1 MKLTFPY
8 VFKPKKK
15 QKEILEE
22 IMWHCA
28 KVYNMLN
35 YDIQQGIEKVNVKKS
50 LNIESSKI
58 YKKYRE
64 ENWHSKYLHSH
75 TLQEVILNQL
85 SDRKSYL
92 AIKEK
97 YEKGDKTIKGKPRQ
111 PRFKQ
116 ADNMQ
121 ITFTKY
127 AIRVEGNILKLSI
140 SKEMQEKFKVKSLNF
155 LIPRKLKKLVNFSN
169 IKMIKIRKE
178 NKEKYKMEM
187 IYEKEEKAPHG
198 MNVMAIDLG
207 LDNLA
212 TCTNMNNNETLIVAG
227 ENLKSKIGYINKE
240 ITRLQEIQMKKEGSK
255 KYKNT
260 KRIKKLYEKRKNYSK
275 TYMHKASKMIVD
287 YAKENECDRIII
299 GDIKNI
305 KQNMKNNK
313 RFVQMPIQ
321 SLVQKITYK
330 AQLEGIEVILIKENY
345 TSGVSSLDKE
355 EINKENYN
363 KERRIERGLFKTN
376 EGKIINAD
384 INGSLNILRKYV
396 KSFSPNLEIAM
407 DIGREQRPLKKRV
420 A

>member
-35 YDIQQGIEKVNVKKS
+35 YDIQQGIEKVNVQKS

-127 AIRVEGNILKLSI
+127 AIRTEGNILKLSI

>member
-35 YDIQQGIEKVNVKKS
+35 YDIQEGIEKVNVQKS
-50 LNIESSKI
+50 MNIESSKI

>member
-35 YDIQQGIEKVNVKKS
+35 YDIQQGIEKVNVQKS

-85 SDRKSYL
+85 SDRKTYL

-97 YEKGDKTIKGKPRQ
+97 QEKGDKTIKGKPRH
-111 PRFKQ
+111 PKFKHV
-116 ADNMQ
+116 DKMQ

-207 LDNLA
+207 LNNLA

-240 ITRLQEIQMKKEGSK
+240 IARLQEIQMKKEGSR

-260 KRIKKLYEKRKNYSK
+260 KKIKKLYEKRKNYSK

-376 EGKIINAD
+376 E
-384 INGSLNILRKYV
+384 
-396 KSFSPNLEIAM
+396 
-407 DIGREQRPLKKRV
+407 
-420 A
+420 

>member
-35 YDIQQGIEKVNVKKS
+35 YDIQQGIEKVNVQKS

-240 ITRLQEIQMKKEGSK
+240 IARLQEIQMKKEGSK

>member
-35 YDIQQGIEKVNVKKS
+35 YEIQQGIEKVNVQKS

-240 ITRLQEIQMKKEGSK
+240 IARLQEIQMKKEGSK

-260 KRIKKLYEKRKNYSK
+260 KRIKKLYEKRKKYSK

-363 KERRIERGLFKTN
+363 KERRIERGLFKTKR
-376 EGKIINAD
+376 GKIINAD

>member
-35 YDIQQGIEKVNVKKS
+35 YDIQQGIEKVNVQKS

-240 ITRLQEIQMKKEGSK
+240 IARLQEIQMKKEGSK

-275 TYMHKASKMIVD
+275 TYTHKASKMIVD

-305 KQNMKNNK
+305 KKNMKNNK

>member
-1 MKLTFPY
+1 
-8 VFKPKKK
+8 
-15 QKEILEE
+15 
-22 IMWHCA
+22 
-28 KVYNMLN
+28 
-35 YDIQQGIEKVNVKKS
+35 
-50 LNIESSKI
+50 
-58 YKKYRE
+58 
-64 ENWHSKYLHSH
+64 
-75 TLQEVILNQL
+75 
-85 SDRKSYL
+85 
-92 AIKEK
+92 
-97 YEKGDKTIKGKPRQ
+97 
-111 PRFKQ
+111 
-116 ADNMQ
+116 
-121 ITFTKY
+121 
-127 AIRVEGNILKLSI
+127 
-140 SKEMQEKFKVKSLNF
+140 
-155 LIPRKLKKLVNFSN
+155 
-169 IKMIKIRKE
+169 
-178 NKEKYKMEM
+178 
-187 IYEKEEKAPHG
+187 
-198 MNVMAIDLG
+198 
-207 LDNLA
+207 
-212 TCTNMNNNETLIVAG
+212 
-227 ENLKSKIGYINKE
+227 
-240 ITRLQEIQMKKEGSK
+240 MKKEGSK

-260 KRIKKLYEKRKNYSK
+260 NRIKKLYKKRKNYSK

-355 EINKENYN
+355 EINKENYK

>member
-8 VFKPKKK
+8 VFKPKKQ

-35 YDIQQGIEKVNVKKS
+35 YDIQQGVEKVNVQNS
-50 LNIESSKI
+50 INIESSKI

-97 YEKGDKTIKGKPRQ
+97 YEKGDKTIKGKPR
-111 PRFKQ
+111 PPKFKQ
-116 ADNMQ
+116 ADKMQ

-155 LIPRKLKKLVNFSN
+155 LIPSKLKKLVNFSS
-169 IKMIKIRKE
+169 IKMIKIRKA

-240 ITRLQEIQMKKEGSK
+240 IERLQRIQMKKEGSK

-260 KRIKKLYEKRKNYSK
+260 KRIKRLYEKRKNYSK

-299 GDIKNI
+299 GAIKNI
-305 KQNMKNNK
+305 KQK
-313 RFVQMPIQ
+313 
-321 SLVQKITYK
+321 L
-330 AQLEGIEVILIKENY
+330 
-345 TSGVSSLDKE
+345 
-355 EINKENYN
+355 
-363 KERRIERGLFKTN
+363 
-376 EGKIINAD
+376 
-384 INGSLNILRKYV
+384 
-396 KSFSPNLEIAM
+396 
-407 DIGREQRPLKKRV
+407 
-420 A
+420 

>member
-35 YDIQQGIEKVNVKKS
+35 YDIQQGIEKVNVQKS

-240 ITRLQEIQMKKEGSK
+240 IARLQEIQMKKEGSK

-260 KRIKKLYEKRKNYSK
+260 KRIEKLYEKRKNYSK

-305 KQNMKNNK
+305 KKNMKNNK

>member
-35 YDIQQGIEKVNVKKS
+35 YDIQQGIEKVNVQKS

>member
-35 YDIQQGIEKVNVKKS
+35 YDIQQGIEKVNAKKS

-116 ADNMQ
+116 ADKMQ

-155 LIPRKLKKLVNFSN
+155 LIPRKLKKLVNFSS

-240 ITRLQEIQMKKEGSK
+240 IARLQEIQMKKEGSK

-376 EGKIINAD
+376 RGKIINAD

>member
-1 MKLTFPY
+1 M
-8 VFKPKKK
+8 
-15 QKEILEE
+15 QKS
-22 IMWHCA
+22 M
-28 KVYNMLN
+28 
-35 YDIQQGIEKVNVKKS
+35 
-50 LNIESSKI
+50 NIESSKI

-240 ITRLQEIQMKKEGSK
+240 IARLQEIQMKKEGSK

-260 KRIKKLYEKRKNYSK
+260 KGIKKLYEKRKNYSK

>member
-35 YDIQQGIEKVNVKKS
+35 YDIQQGIEKVNVQKS

-240 ITRLQEIQMKKEGSK
+240 IARLQEIQMKKEGSK

-275 TYMHKASKMIVD
+275 TYTHKASKMIVD